1 MQFTSPVLLGSLAL
15 VLPYVW
21 LRLRQRRPPIAVVS
35 SLLLWKAVPPAPQDV
50 LSRRERLWN
59 LVLLVEGASLALV
72 CASLAGPWLRG
83 EARRPVH
90 LVLAIDDSASLATG
104 DRWKRLQAR
113 AEELIGDLDRDDVVT
128 LLTNDREEEPLA
140 SIDARSVVRQ
150 LKPREIED
158 DLEGLLARVRAL
170 VAGEEGAVARVL
182 TDRAVLGAAEVESFG
197 EPVDNAGIVDAS
209 VEDGGMFVSIAST
222 APRKLRVEIN
232 PSQSPPGIDQRPHAD
247 SQVEVSGA
255 GFVPVF
261 IGIDIRNEQSVDAS
275 LFPGDDL
282 GWDNL
287 VGFRR
292 RPRITVRLD
301 SPGNPELARALAV
314 QPGVTLV
321 QGSSGPADLVVLD
334 RVWPGALPKEPCVL
348 IAPPESCS
356 FRGEEVHGPF
366 TTWEW
371 KGTILE
377 GVDFESVGLV
387 KGHAFAGKGISL
399 ATSGERTLIALS
411 ETPPLLYI
419 GFDVSLAGGEATWAT
434 HPHFPVFWNHVVTQ
448 MAGGTTEWVR
458 TSGLCSRRETLCAS
472 ESAPGGPLDTRR
484 TAVVSSP
491 RFLSTYAL
499 LAAALG
505 FAFAHF
511 LLRRTNG
518 CPTSSSSTTR

>member
-1 MQFTSPVLLGSLAL
+1 MQFTSPILLGSLAL
-15 VLPYVW
+15 VPVYVW
-21 LRLRQRRPPIAVVS
+21 LRLRQRRPPVAVVS
-35 SLLLWKAVPPAPQDV
+35 SLLLWKAIPPAPQDV

-59 LVLLVEGASLALV
+59 LVLFVEGASLAFV

-83 EARRPVH
+83 ETRRPVH
-90 LVLAIDDSASLATG
+90 LVLGIDDSCSLQVG

-113 AEELIGDLDRDDVVT
+113 AEALIGGLERDDVVT

-140 SIDARSVVRQ
+140 SIDASSVVRQ

-170 VAGEEGAVARVL
+170 AAGEEGAVARVL
-182 TDRAVLGAAEVESFG
+182 TDRAVVGAAEVESFG
-197 EPVDNAGIVDAS
+197 ESVDNAGIVDAS
-209 VEDGGMFVSIAST
+209 VEDGGMFISVAST
-222 APRKLRVEIN
+222 APRKQRIEIN
-232 PSQSPPGIDQRPHAD
+232 PSESPLWTDHRPHAAAE
-247 SQVEVSGA
+247 VEVSAA
-255 GFVPVF
+255 GLAPTF
-261 IGIDIRNEQSVDAS
+261 IPIDARSETTIDAS
-275 LFPGDDL
+275 LFSQDGL
-282 GWDNL
+282 AWDNF
-287 VGFRR
+287 VGFARQ
-292 RPRITVRLD
+292 PRITIRLD

-334 RVWPGALPKEPCVL
+334 RVWPGTLPKEPCVL
-348 IAPPESCS
+348 IAPPAGCP
-356 FRGEEVHGPF
+356 FRAEEVHGPF

-387 KGHAFAGKGISL
+387 KGHAFAGKGTSL
-399 ATSGERTLIALS
+399 ATSGERTLVALS

-419 GFDVSLAGGEATWAT
+419 GFDVSLAGGESTWAT
-434 HPHFPVFWNHVVTQ
+434 HPHFPVFWNHVIRQ
-448 MAGGTTEWVR
+448 MAGASTEWVR
-458 TSGLCSRRETLCAS
+458 TTGLCSRRETLCSS
-472 ESAPGGPLDTRR
+472 EPSPGGPLDTRR

-499 LAAALG
+499 IAAALG